1 MIPGYRLSEEAQND
15 LSEISRYTRE
25 NWGNKQAKHYLVE
38 LAAGFENLSNSPKLG
53 KAREEIEK
61 GLRSFSVAR
70 HIIFYRTVTDCIE
83 VARVLHASMDIKR
96 HLT

>member
-1 MIPGYRLSEEAQND
+1 MSGYRLSEEVQND
-15 LSEISRYTRE
+15 LREILRYTRE

-38 LAAGFENLSNSPKLG
+38 LAAGFENIARSPKLG
-53 KAREEIEK
+53 KAREEVEK

-70 HIIFYRTVTDCIE
+70 HIIFYRTGTECVE
-83 VARVLHASMDIKR
+83 VARVLHTSVDIKR